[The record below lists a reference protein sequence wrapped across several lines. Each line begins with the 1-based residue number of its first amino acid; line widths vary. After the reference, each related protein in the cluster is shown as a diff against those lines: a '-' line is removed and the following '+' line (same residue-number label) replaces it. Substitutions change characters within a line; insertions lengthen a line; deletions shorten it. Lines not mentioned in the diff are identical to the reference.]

1 MAPSRPAEASI
12 REGHTGGAEQQ
23 QPPKLQ
29 SIHGQGPS
37 SLLGGQA
44 GLSKHSCRHL
54 PASMS
59 CVSQPGSCQGLS
71 CISQFCRPWCSRAVL
86 PAREHHRCRSSALGS
101 RHVAM
106 QGPETAAGRI
116 YRFESATEHHRYRS
130 SALGSRHIAMQGP
143 ETAAGR
149 TYRCEF
155 ATEHHRCR
163 SSALGSRHIAMQG
176 PETAAGELTNLS
188 LQPRMSAAVPSSTS
202 SARNA
207 SASAGLP
214 PTRSQPMGPAAG
226 TTAGEDVKSAQAE
239 AAPSAQLP
247 AATSAWSAEK
257 AVLDE
262 DPTHA
267 EPAAGPFSRSPAAQK
282 TAADEAL
289 TQAQPAAAPPI
300 SAVSGGQ
307 TVHSGTLKR
316 CRPDTAASGQM
327 WTDTPA
333 SITRSAGEAAAI
345 RGLECARP
353 EPTHATKLPAAMP
366 AISQAA
372 LPIMMPSTSRAS
384 AGQLPAARPA
394 VSTSLPTG
402 TPVPSAQQVLA
413 EENLKHVPPEAA
425 PAGQL
430 LL

>member
-1 MAPSRPAEASI
+1 MHVASSLVVLPNLIVCGAGQRQARRQQETPEARRNQRTKAMQQRGPARASPWRHPGQLRPAYEKATL
-12 REGHTGGAEQQ
+12 EV
-23 QPPKLQ
+23 
-29 SIHGQGPS
+29 PS
-37 SLLGGQA
+37 NNSLPSCRAFTAKDPAGLLGGQA

-226 TTAGEDVKSAQAE
+226 TTAGENVKSAQAE

-267 EPAAGPFSRSPAAQK
+267 EPAAGPGSASCCTSHQRS
-282 TAADEAL
+282 
-289 TQAQPAAAPPI
+289 
-300 SAVSGGQ
+300 V
-307 TVHSGTLKR
+307 R
-316 CRPDTAASGQM
+316 
-327 WTDTPA
+327 WTDRT
-333 SITRSAGEAAAI
+333 
-345 RGLECARP
+345 
-353 EPTHATKLPAAMP
+353 
-366 AISQAA
+366 
-372 LPIMMPSTSRAS
+372 
-384 AGQLPAARPA
+384 
-394 VSTSLPTG
+394 
-402 TPVPSAQQVLA
+402 
-413 EENLKHVPPEAA
+413 
-425 PAGQL
+425 
-430 LL
+430 